1 MPKDQTS
8 LLDSTDSPPSSTPP
22 GPTEQGASVTSA
34 PMPKDQANLLLATFS
49 EGLESLKRK
58 YPAAT
63 FLRPDHSERR
73 THVLSNAGVWPVRR
87 ADCVLYGDYLRT
99 TGAMPPR
106 QKSSRLPVS
115 DVEVAF
121 LAGVF
126 ALGLHAVELQ
136 FPEAN
141 FVQSDRRRCPPTYV
155 LSNSGTWPVHTGHV
169 EFRSDVKLWQAYTS
183 NYIDKGNVQHHER
196 TAKIE
201 PTVTV
206 GPPDEGPGA
215 LAPPTATFVAE
226 QREVRCDSTSR
237 KTTRSECHGLYP
249 AASVQ
254 PGGLAGMLAMSC
266 GVDNVDLVL
275 HNKPGFQA
283 KYVAAAMDD
292 ISLHIKQHQDELKLQ
307 AKELE
312 LQRKL
317 QAEELELQAEQH
329 KNEQLHQAELM
340 RMQAVLVARKKE
352 SQHKAELAR
361 LQAELAAISTPPAA
375 VAYAVAS
382 PAAAE
387 EPDALHRDPVA
398 PGGLQENCNWPPDDH
413 SAAAATP
420 SRCERT
426 VVESAMSMSV
436 EKKFQSCWSPS
447 RFSPAASPPGDGHAM
462 RGCFPGTGAKGTED
476 SSSPTSSVANY
487 IAASCAR
494 SSSLASSVAI
504 DSLPQS
510 ADGDDEAG
518 CEDGGDNAALHVDA
532 LILGATA
539 RSRDDSVDVST
550 RRHDQSAVGSP
561 AEDIAETTCVN
572 LSVDDDCASPVLR
585 SLSMA
590 STSSLML
597 SATAL
602 ASKASDSVPA
612 GALPYA
618 APAPLQGHRPRPR
631 PRGLAALRDNDL
643 FNQQDRLMPMY
654 GTHSHEADEAH
665 EAVARSMMGTDL
677 STQE

>member
-1 MPKDQTS
+1 MVGRVEYRS
-8 LLDSTDSPPSSTPP
+8 DSKLW
-22 GPTEQGASVTSA
+22 Q
-34 PMPKDQANLLLATFS
+34 
-49 EGLESLKRK
+49 
-58 YPAAT
+58 
-63 FLRPDHSERR
+63 
-73 THVLSNAGVWPVRR
+73 
-87 ADCVLYGDYLRT
+87 
-99 TGAMPPR
+99 
-106 QKSSRLPVS
+106 
-115 DVEVAF
+115 
-121 LAGVF
+121 
-126 ALGLHAVELQ
+126 
-136 FPEAN
+136 
-141 FVQSDRRRCPPTYV
+141 
-155 LSNSGTWPVHTGHV
+155 VHTGN
-169 EFRSDVKLWQAYTS
+169 A
-183 NYIDKGNVQHHER
+183 QHHEC

-201 PTVTV
+201 PTVV
-206 GPPDEGPGA
+206 VRAPSEGPGA
-215 LAPPTATFVAE
+215 LAPPLATFVE
-226 QREVRCDSTSR
+226 QRQVPCD
-237 KTTRSECHGLYP
+237 KP
-249 AASVQ
+249 VQ

-361 LQAELAAISTPPAA
+361 LQEELAAISTPPAA

-382 PAAAE
+382 PANAQE
-387 EPDALHRDPVA
+387 SDALHCDDVA
-398 PGGLQENCNWPPDDH
+398 PGGRQENWLPDDR